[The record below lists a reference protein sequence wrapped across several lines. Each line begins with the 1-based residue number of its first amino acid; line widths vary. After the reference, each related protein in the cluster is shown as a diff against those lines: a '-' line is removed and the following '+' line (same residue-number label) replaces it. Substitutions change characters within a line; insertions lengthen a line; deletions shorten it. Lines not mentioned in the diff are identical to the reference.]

1 MAFTSL
7 STLMAFI
14 AIFGTTTLAAP
25 ATSGAGVLD
34 LAAYEAAFSNPEGLP
49 TAWVV
54 DCSEGAACD
63 ITKGRLVFAH
73 ELTPQDDPDVGA
85 RSASPADLGLED
97 RGIRDVCSSAHQAVS
112 SVCVSA
118 INALSAA
125 NVQINSGQT
134 RSFCVSSGNN
144 QCCIS
149 WSANA
154 TFNSRDLASDAAG
167 CYNVCASANVSCEA
181 YGATLG
187 GKVLDVCLSNR
198 PNGCS

>member
-1 MAFTSL
+1 MASTRL
-7 STLMAFI
+7 STLTALI
-14 AIFGTTTLAAP
+14 AIFGTTALAAP
-25 ATSGAGVLD
+25 AASGGGILD
-34 LAAYEAAFSNPEGLP
+34 LVAHEAAFPNPEGLP

-63 ITKGRLVFAH
+63 ITQGRLVFAH
-73 ELTPQDDPDVGA
+73 ELTPEDDPDVEV
-85 RSASPADLGLED
+85 RSAATADFSLED

-118 INALSAA
+118 INALSGA
-125 NVQINSGQT
+125 NIQINSGQT

-144 QCCIS
+144 QCCVS

-198 PNGCS
+198 PDGCT